1 MAMIWSTIRA
11 FREASAENGLSEV
24 NNEGGTGTLHCGPR
38 SLHERDHS
46 ASRHGTKVMTVKS
59 TTAKSASKSAAATS
73 AKKKT
78 AGAGKTSAKPAAKA
92 KGNGKP
98 QTASAERPADAI
110 KLLKADHKE
119 VKAWF
124 KQYETLDANAEKQ
137 ALADKICTALTVHA
151 QIEEEIFYPAARG
164 AIDEDD
170 LFDEAE
176 VEHGS
181 AKQLIAEIQSM
192 KVGDRLFDAKVIVL
206 GEYID
211 HHVQEEEEEMFP
223 EARDSDL
230 DLKELGVK
238 LAARKAEL
246 MAEVAQ

>member
-1 MAMIWSTIRA
+1 M
-11 FREASAENGLSEV
+11 
-24 NNEGGTGTLHCGPR
+24 
-38 SLHERDHS
+38 
-46 ASRHGTKVMTVKS
+46 
-59 TTAKSASKSAAATS
+59 TAKSTATRAASNGTKQKAPAARKSAA
-73 AKKKT
+73 KP
-78 AGAGKTSAKPAAKA
+78 AKPSKA

-98 QTASAERPADAI
+98 PAAAAERPADAI

-119 VKAWF
+119 VKGWF
-124 KQYETLDANAEKQ
+124 KQYEELDKAADKQ
-137 ALADKICTALTVHA
+137 ALANRICAALTVHA
-151 QIEEEIFYPAARG
+151 QIEEEIFYPAARA
-164 AIDEDD
+164 AIDDD
-170 LFDEAE
+170 GLFDEAE

-181 AKQLIAEIQSM
+181 AKQLIAEIRAM

-230 DLKELGVK
+230 DLKALGVQ

-246 MAEVAQ
+246 MAEAGQ